1 MMMKRSI
8 CASFATAIRP
18 ILAAILC
25 LVGASSLA
33 FAGVTVVIDAGH
45 GGAAV
50 AGKSDSTQE
59 GDGASWNNA
68 HSASRKYLEKELTLS
83 FARAIKQAIE
93 ASPQARALQMRVMM
107 TRDSD
112 VHLSAME
119 RAAVA
124 VRESADVLL
133 SIHFNAANGK
143 AEGTRAFYCGAE
155 HPAWQFMHFTNAY
168 EARDKRFCEA
178 LAAEVALALAPFGG
192 KPDKRLVQSD
202 AIDRK
207 DGLRILG
214 YARQDTH
221 LRNAS
226 LGLLEVEF
234 IDNPEVEKWLLS
246 DENKAKTEQATGEAV
261 ARVLCEWFSPANQ
274 ARDVVDKARK
284 SPGRQ

>member
-1 MMMKRSI
+1 MIVQPLRP
-8 CASFATAIRP
+8 SFLRRFVATGAI
-18 ILAAILC
+18 ALC
-25 LVGASSLA
+25 FSTSVA
-33 FAGVTVVIDAGH
+33 FAAFTVVIDPGH
-45 GGAAV
+45 GGTPIP
-50 AGKSDSTQE
+50 GKTDSTQE

-68 HSASRKYLEKELTLS
+68 HSASRKFLEKELTLS

-93 ASPQARALQMRVMM
+93 ASPQARALQIRVVL

-143 AEGTRAFYCGAE
+143 AEGTRAFYCAAE

-168 EARDKRFCEA
+168 EVRDKRFCEA
-178 LAAEVALALAPFGG
+178 LAAEVAFALAPFGG
-192 KPDKRLVQSD
+192 KPEKRLVQAD
-202 AIDRK
+202 ATDRK

-214 YARQDTH
+214 YSRQDTH
-221 LRNAS
+221 LRNAA

-246 DENKAKTEQATGEAV
+246 EANKTKVEQATGEAV
-261 ARVLCEWFSPANQ
+261 ARALCEWFAPSNQ
-274 ARDVVDKARK
+274 ARDLVDKARK

>member
-1 MMMKRSI
+1 MKHPLS
-8 CASFATAIRP
+8 
-18 ILAAILC
+18 
-25 LVGASSLA
+25 SSLA
-33 FAGVTVVIDAGH
+33 SFTRSLFVTLLCLAGATSLAIAEFTVVIDAGH
-45 GGAAV
+45 GGV
-50 AGKSDSTQE
+50 HIPGKTDSTQE

-68 HSASRKYLEKELTLS
+68 HSASRKHMEKDLMLS
-83 FARAIKQAIE
+83 CARAIKAAIE
-93 ASPQARALQMRVMM
+93 SSPQARALEIRVVL

-133 SIHFNAANGK
+133 SIHYNAANGK
-143 AEGTRAFYCGAE
+143 AEGTRAYYLAAE

-178 LAAEVALALAPFGG
+178 VADEVALALAPFGG
-192 KPDKRLVQSD
+192 KPEKRLVQSD

-214 YARQDTH
+214 YSRQDTH
-221 LRNAS
+221 LRNAA
-226 LGLLEVEF
+226 LGLLEIEF

-246 DENKAKTEQATGEAV
+246 DANKAKTEQAIGEAV
-261 ARVLCEWFSPANQ
+261 ARALCAWFSPTNQ